1 MSETETPKPPPSP
14 EPPPEAIKVQ
24 DDDNGIIH
32 RDGKRTYW
40 QRPKATVEKS

>member
-14 EPPPEAIKVQ
+14 TPPPEAVKVQ
-24 DDDNGIIH
+24 DDANGIIH

-40 QRPKATVEKS
+40 QRPKA